1 MNDKIIAEETIHE
14 YQEIDC
20 YYQHGEIHFLMDAD
34 NPDNEGQIL
43 NIGSISIP
51 EHLSPYDF
59 VACCEAWIDAAL
71 ELDKVSN
78 EDAEAAAKTLTEY
91 DDGEF

>member
-1 MNDKIIAEETIHE
+1 MTEKKIVEETIHE

-20 YYQHGEIHFLMDAD
+20 YYQHGDIHFLMDAD
-34 NPDNEGQIL
+34 NPDYEGVL
-43 NIGSISIP
+43 DIGSISIP

-71 ELDKVSN
+71 EFDKVSN
-78 EDAEAAAKTLTEY
+78 LDVKAEY

>member
-1 MNDKIIAEETIHE
+1 MTESFEDEAIYE
-14 YQEIDC
+14 YQDIEC
-20 YYQHGEIHFLMDAD
+20 VYQSGQIHFLMDAD
-34 NPDNEGQIL
+34 NPDKEGQIL
-43 NIGSISIP
+43 DIGDISVP

-71 ELDKVSN
+71 ELDKISD
-78 EDAEAAAKTLTEY
+78 EDAEAAAKTFAEY